1 MIFLI
6 FKFQAT
12 NEILSTTASIL
23 NVDILIKWK
32 MIDYLVFQEKLEIE
46 KQEIQ
51 NRDDLI
57 LKLKNTSLKTHGSP
71 QKVLKDYNSKVG
83 KNINKQHS

>member
-1 MIFLI
+1 MADLHESLAL
-6 FKFQAT
+6 KKKVR
-12 NEILSTTASIL
+12 EL
-23 NVDILIKWK
+23 
-32 MIDYLVFQEKLEIE
+32 QEKLETE

-57 LKLKNTSLKTHGSP
+57 LKLKNTSLKTQGSP

-83 KNINKQHS
+83 KNINSIAEVEAKPQV

>member
-1 MIFLI
+1 MADLHESLAL
-6 FKFQAT
+6 KKKVR
-12 NEILSTTASIL
+12 EL
-23 NVDILIKWK
+23 
-32 MIDYLVFQEKLEIE
+32 QEKLETE

-83 KNINKQHS
+83 KNINSIAEVEAKPQV